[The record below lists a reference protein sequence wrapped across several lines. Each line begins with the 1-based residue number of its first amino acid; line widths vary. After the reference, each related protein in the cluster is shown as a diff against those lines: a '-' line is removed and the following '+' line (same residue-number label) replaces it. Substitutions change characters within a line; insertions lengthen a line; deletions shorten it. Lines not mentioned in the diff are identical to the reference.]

1 MERIDLH
8 IHTDYSDGTHTPA
21 EVVQMAKAA
30 SLRAIAITDHDT
42 MEGWEALGPVE
53 GIEIIPGIERKSEWE
68 GIEIHVLGYNVS
80 WDTLKD
86 HARIIDE
93 RNRRNAAVVEL
104 LRADGIPISMEE
116 LSRRKKGVI
125 GRPHIAQLLVDK
137 GYFPT
142 VRKAFD
148 EWLGEGQKYYVP
160 LKRQSIPEVAAELKD
175 AGGVVVLAHPQ
186 EYGLSD
192 PDLRRLL
199 ALCRDCGFSG
209 MEVWYSGY
217 TDEYIR
223 YLLGLCKEFGL
234 LPSGGSDYH
243 GERRP
248 ERIIGGVEATYDLW
262 EALKAQG
269 GMNR

>member
-8 IHTDYSDGTHTPA
+8 IHTDYSDGTHTPD

-42 MEGWEALGPVE
+42 MEGWEALSPAE

-80 WDTLKD
+80 WDVLRD

-93 RNRRNAAVVEL
+93 RNRRNAAVVKL
-104 LRADGIPISMEE
+104 LQADGVPISMEE
-116 LSRRKKGVI
+116 LAARKKGVI

-148 EWLGEGQKYYVP
+148 EWLGEGKKYYAP
-160 LKRQSIPEVAAELKD
+160 LKRQTVPSVAAELKD
-175 AGGVVVLAHPQ
+175 AGGLVVLAHPQ
-186 EYGLSD
+186 EYELSD
-192 PDLRRLL
+192 AELRRLL
-199 ALCRDCGFSG
+199 ALCRDHGFSG
-209 MEVWYSGY
+209 MEVFYSGY

-223 YLLGLCKEFGL
+223 YLLGLCQEFDL
-234 LPSGGSDYH
+234 LPTGGSDYH

-248 ERIIGGVEATYDLW
+248 ERIIGGISATYDLW
-262 EALKAQG
+262 EALKA
-269 GMNR
+269 REV